1 MSCLVQAQFQ
11 YTIRLFVNENGY
23 IVSMNVLTNNSTCS
37 LSNIST
43 IERKND
49 LVYKV
54 PLHLQFNEL
63 GPQ

>member
-1 MSCLVQAQFQ
+1 
-11 YTIRLFVNENGY
+11 
-23 IVSMNVLTNNSTCS
+23 MNVLTNNSTCS